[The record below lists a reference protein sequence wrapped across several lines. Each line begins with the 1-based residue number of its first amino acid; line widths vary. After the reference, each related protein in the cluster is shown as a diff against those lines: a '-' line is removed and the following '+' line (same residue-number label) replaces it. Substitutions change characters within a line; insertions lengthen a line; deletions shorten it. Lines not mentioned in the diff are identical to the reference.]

1 MSGTLLDSK
10 LNDTISPPSTNPY
23 PDSGIKSTA
32 SSKRRRTTSSA
43 GESRWGGF
51 SSIKTLKE
59 LNEIFNE
66 DFTCFENQPFLSQTN
81 QVAGLNREQLLQF
94 ASGVAVVRKIVNME
108 NEKSL
113 YLPIYD
119 LLKLP
124 LILTNLQLDVI
135 DDDHPEQRL
144 SFNPN
149 IMISHE
155 DYLKGTVRGPVEYI
169 IKTKDN
175 KPVLTI
181 EVKQTIEFGHTFEKW
196 NGIFQLL
203 GQMFVQFVPSRDG
216 VAYGALTDMKYWVF
230 VKMTLST
237 PSYRVEFS
245 EKINAFHPASLRTG
259 WEVAND
265 IHVLFAYLLQ
275 ILAVHSESEITGPE
289 LIQNLPHALS
299 MIEAWNDEFS
309 ESYIQMLQKDIDL
322 ARANAENKELKNRL
336 EQAERVIEE
345 LERQIRE
352 KERTEC

>member
-23 PDSGIKSTA
+23 PDSGMKSTA

-43 GESRWGGF
+43 GGNRLGGF

-66 DFTCFENQPFLSQTN
+66 DFICFENQSFLNQTN
-81 QVAGLNREQLLQF
+81 QVASLNREQLLQF
-94 ASGVAVVRKIVNME
+94 ASGVANARKIVIME
-108 NEKSL
+108 NE
-113 YLPIYD
+113 
-119 LLKLP
+119 
-124 LILTNLQLDVI
+124 N
-135 DDDHPEQRL
+135 
-144 SFNPN
+144 
-149 IMISHE
+149 E

-216 VAYGALTDMKYWVF
+216 IAYGALTDMKYWVF
-230 VKMTLST
+230 VRMTISM

-259 WEVAND
+259 WEIAND

-345 LERQIRE
+345 LQRQVRE